1 MKLCGLKFL
10 FDLGCEGKRGGYSFY
25 MKEDLHVVAV
35 ENIAADYEM
44 MAEDAVKMKMRT
56 SKSPLLHDA
65 DDFM

>member
-1 MKLCGLKFL
+1 
-10 FDLGCEGKRGGYSFY
+10 
-25 MKEDLHVVAV
+25 MKEGLHVVAV

-44 MAEDAVKMKMRT
+44 MAEDAVKMRMRT